1 MEERAKRW
9 WRWIERAATLYGIY
23 EFLRWLVAFLAA
35 FLGVV
40 TWLQHHPLWE
50 DAGLAVV
57 VYAVGF
63 LLVRLGVS
71 TFEVRRGHASAEK
84 APSIHDV
91 IHVVVVR
98 VPTPDNPFFV
108 IESAATRQP
117 IQILIPKPIKWLRL
131 KSPQPF
137 WRRWLPKS
145 RVVLPDKVPTLLWAR
160 HGWIRVDKF
169 EAGEIV
175 VNTEGMRA
183 RTPFI
188 LEAMPA

>member
-1 MEERAKRW
+1 VEERAKRW

-71 TFEVRRGHASAEK
+71 TFEVRRGDRKS
-84 APSIHDV
+84 
-91 IHVVVVR
+91 
-98 VPTPDNPFFV
+98 
-108 IESAATRQP
+108 TRLNSSHP
-117 IQILIPKPIKWLRL
+117 
-131 KSPQPF
+131 
-137 WRRWLPKS
+137 
-145 RVVLPDKVPTLLWAR
+145 
-160 HGWIRVDKF
+160 
-169 EAGEIV
+169 
-175 VNTEGMRA
+175 
-183 RTPFI
+183 
-188 LEAMPA
+188 